1 MMKEKLWVC
10 FKRRKYNFMRPKLKS
25 KRRCGFNLWK
35 SLSDVCPDCNHCIAE
50 HSHTFWIEGR
60 YQEYRMDCLLC
71 GIGED
76 SCPIDSGTQR
86 RPAYRSWWNY
96 QLHILGDWMLNFA
109 QLSWFMLIKIQER
122 MKDGLLY
129 ILIFLP
135 CLSARIEISFP
146 N

>member
-86 RPAYRSWWNY
+86 RPAYRSWSNY
-96 QLHILGDWMLNFA
+96 QLYEVIRFWETKVHFCIKLILVK
-109 QLSWFMLIKIQER
+109 QLKY
-122 MKDGLLY
+122 KDEKNGLCRAAY
-129 ILIFLP
+129 AMQYFDFFTLP
-135 CLSARIEISFP
+135 
-146 N
+146 